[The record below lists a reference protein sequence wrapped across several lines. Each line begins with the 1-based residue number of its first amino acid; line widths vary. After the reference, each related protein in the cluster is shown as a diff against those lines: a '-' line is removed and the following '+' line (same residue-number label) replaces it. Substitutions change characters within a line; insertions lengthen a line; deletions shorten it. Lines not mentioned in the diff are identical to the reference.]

1 MIHQILKFSTVIL
14 LFAFISTG
22 CQKDDVFELRAGDK
36 NAVIVKEVDGIEF
49 KFCLLNEQGEPATV
63 FNEGENF
70 TFSFVIKNN
79 LDTTIY
85 FDETLLNA
93 NGFFEVKNRNESFG
107 KPYELIGIYEVGLVA
122 LGIPKG
128 LTSGI
133 KMKWIPDEK
142 FWNYDNFEFSKNNY
156 DYLKKGVYYTS
167 FSNTFDFGSVKTDK
181 LTFKINFKIK

>member
-70 TFSFVIKNN
+70 TFSFSIKNN
-79 LDTTIY
+79 LDDYIY
-85 FDETLLNA
+85 FDTSVFNVT
-93 NGFFEVKNRNESFG
+93 GFFEVKNESGNF
-107 KPYELIGIYEVGLVA
+107 
-122 LGIPKG
+122 GIPYKKPTFDNLRIPEKITKG
-128 LTSGI
+128 EIYGANI
-133 KMKWIPDEK
+133 KWIPDNTELHLGVT
-142 FWNYDNFEFSKNNY
+142 NFFKSPTENLNKGTYYTEFSHGFNFKRI
-156 DYLKKGVYYTS
+156 
-167 FSNTFDFGSVKTDK
+167 KTDK

>member
-70 TFSFVIKNN
+70 TFLFSIKNN
-79 LDTTIY
+79 TK
-85 FDETLLNA
+85 EKVQASPMSLLPFTYTKD
-93 NGFFEVKNRNESFG
+93 FFAVKKRNKYYGKAYLYDFPEDYEPVFPEILSWLGPSKTYIISSPLCENRNDVS
-107 KPYELIGIYEVGLVA
+107 
-122 LGIPKG
+122 
-128 LTSGI
+128 
-133 KMKWIPDEK
+133 
-142 FWNYDNFEFSKNNY
+142 
-156 DYLKKGVYYTS
+156 LKKGVYYTS